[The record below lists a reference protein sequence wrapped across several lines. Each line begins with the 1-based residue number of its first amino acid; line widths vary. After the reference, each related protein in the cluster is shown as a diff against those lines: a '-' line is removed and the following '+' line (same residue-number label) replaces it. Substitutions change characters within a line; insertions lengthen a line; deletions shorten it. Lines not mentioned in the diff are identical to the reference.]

1 MKNNT
6 MKRYIIQGL
15 VFLLFCLAL
24 GCKPKGNKEMAG
36 TLVAEKALL
45 PAPESIEVDTIKS
58 YTVTCNCGDS
68 SKLVVETRYRTV
80 HDSVSHHRVLVVKQE
95 LRFIER
101 EEVVNLSLPFFD
113 SVMYFNKNS
122 MLAKQTALRKVKCIS
137 SGGSH
142 IYSLYGAHWFDP
154 PHEFFG
160 LCSTRGKWLWYY
172 YGSMH
177 EVFKKYG
184 DDEKYER
191 EFGSEVRSLKN
202 MIPVLPAGT

>member
-1 MKNNT
+1 MKQ
-6 MKRYIIQGL
+6 YIIQVL
-15 VFLLFCLAL
+15 MFLLFCLAL
-24 GCKPKGNKEMAG
+24 GCQPKGNKEMAG
-36 TLVAEKALL
+36 TLVAEKALF

-58 YTVTCNCGDS
+58 YTATCSCGDS
-68 SKLVVETRYRTV
+68 SKLVVESQYRTV
-80 HDSVSHHRVLVVKQE
+80 HDSVSYHKIVIISQE
-95 LRFIER
+95 LRISDGDYTK
-101 EEVVNLSLPFFD
+101 NISLPFFD
-113 SVMYFNKNS
+113 SLLIYGNDTIMV
-122 MLAKQTALRKVKCIS
+122 KQTALYDIKCLS
-137 SGGSH
+137 SGTKQ
-142 IYSLYGAHWFDP
+142 IYKLYGAHWFDP

-202 MIPVLPAGT
+202 MIPVLPEPY